1 VARDPTGGVG
11 GAPPKAVMERDAVL
25 YALSTLAQTCAALAA
40 FVSALAL
47 YKLQSLGAE
56 QARNDHNIRGI
67 LAGPVLSQNQ
77 VPILPLS
84 RVIEVARA
92 NSTVSPGLTST
103 VSESLKEAVA
113 EWDGFPA
120 RRRSATKGL
129 FVFEA
134 WNLLLIGESLVG
146 FNYVPLLQ
154 SSPCS
159 FWGLWTAAI
168 GTVAVTG
175 YGVYAWT
182 R

>member
-1 VARDPTGGVG
+1 MARDPTGGVG

-92 NSTVSPGLTST
+92 NSTVSP
-103 VSESLKEAVA
+103 
-113 EWDGFPA
+113 D
-120 RRRSATKGL
+120 
-129 FVFEA
+129 
-134 WNLLLIGESLVG
+134 
-146 FNYVPLLQ
+146 
-154 SSPCS
+154 
-159 FWGLWTAAI
+159 
-168 GTVAVTG
+168 
-175 YGVYAWT
+175 
-182 R
+182 